1 MKRCPECRRDYYDD
15 TLLYCLDDGTPLLD
29 GPASHLSERPAVA
42 GGLPQSSD
50 FNDEPKT
57 AILSAPLAGRR
68 ESPTA
73 ILQPP
78 ATTGGSDSS
87 EKQSLSARRAAKP
100 LGIRSIA
107 VVRLIGGFFGYR
119 YFGSAGKQIESIAV
133 MPFVNESGNPDVEYL
148 SDGMTETLISSLSN
162 LRNLS
167 VKPRST
173 VFRYKGKET
182 DAKTIGKDLNVQAI
196 LNGRVVERGDQLT
209 LSLEL
214 VDVEKDIVLWSEQ
227 YIRKQ
232 SDLVSLQ
239 TEIARDVSSKLKSKL
254 SGVEV
259 AKVEKNYTTNPE
271 AYQLYLKGR
280 FYWNKRTGEAL
291 KKSIEY
297 FNQAIDT
304 DPNFALAYAGLADYY
319 VVPANPLPPREKMP
333 KAKAAAMRALELD
346 DTLAEAHATLAR
358 TLMIYDWEWA
368 GAEKEFKRA
377 IELNAGYAKAHQW
390 YGGYL
395 DAIGRRDDA
404 ITEAKRA
411 RELDPLLP
419 IMNFELGMAFYY
431 NRDYDKAIEELQ
443 ETLALDADFPPANG
457 ELSAAY
463 ELKGMYDQAVAGF
476 QKGLAASGT
485 NEWYF
490 SKSGLGHVY
499 AVSGKTGEA
508 RAVLN
513 ELRQLSEREY
523 VPADRIALIYAGL
536 GEKDQAFA
544 WLEKAYEERSFNMAW
559 LKVEPRWDS
568 LRDDPRFKA
577 MLKRMN
583 LPE

>member
-1 MKRCPECRRDYYDD
+1 
-15 TLLYCLDDGTPLLD
+15 
-29 GPASHLSERPAVA
+29 
-42 GGLPQSSD
+42 
-50 FNDEPKT
+50 
-57 AILSAPLAGRR
+57 
-68 ESPTA
+68 
-73 ILQPP
+73 
-78 ATTGGSDSS
+78 
-87 EKQSLSARRAAKP
+87 
-100 LGIRSIA
+100 
-107 VVRLIGGFFGYR
+107 
-119 YFGSAGKQIESIAV
+119 

-148 SDGMTETLISSLSN
+148 SDGMTETLIGSLASVPN
-162 LRNLS
+162 LR

-254 SGVEV
+254 SGAEV

-377 IELNAGYAKAHQW
+377 IDLNAGYAKAHQW

-419 IMNFELGMAFYY
+419 IMNFELGLAFYY

-443 ETLALDADFPPANG
+443 ETLALDADFPPAHG
-457 ELSAAY
+457 ELPAAY

-499 AVSGKTGEA
+499 AVSGRTGEA

-513 ELRQLSEREY
+513 ELTHLSEREY

-544 WLEKAYEERSFNMAW
+544 WLEKAYGERSFNMAW